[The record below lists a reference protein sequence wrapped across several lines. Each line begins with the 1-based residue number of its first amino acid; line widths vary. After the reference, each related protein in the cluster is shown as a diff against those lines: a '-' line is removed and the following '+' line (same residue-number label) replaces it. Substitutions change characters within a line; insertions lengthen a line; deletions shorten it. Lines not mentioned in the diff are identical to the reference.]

1 MPKDLYTITY
11 ILIIKNTKVF
21 KTQSIIKGGLNF
33 MVQLTTIEELT
44 LKHCGEIQQYTKG
57 LDLSYAGI
65 SGASKML
72 VNLYG
77 ARRDLDLLRDLNRKH
92 PVIDKNT
99 GKYLGELYDDEKIEG
114 VMMATNIKVN
124 SWIEACE
131 GEIRRTTRK
140 HLI

>member
-1 MPKDLYTITY
+1 
-11 ILIIKNTKVF
+11 
-21 KTQSIIKGGLNF
+21 
-33 MVQLTTIEELT
+33 MVELTTIEKLT
-44 LKHCGEIQQYTKG
+44 LKHCGEIQKYIRG

-65 SGASKML
+65 TGSSKIL
-72 VNLYG
+72 VKLYG

-124 SWIEACE
+124 YWIDSCE
-131 GEIRRTTRK
+131 NEIRRITRK